1 MNVVET
7 AARILLVFRWIFL
20 YLPRRFS
27 VPLVGLVCWMVG
39 YVWPWQVEVLFP
51 TLDSGQSW
59 RSELREWLARSLVPN
74 WIVSL
79 NLAPAAKASVVL
91 LLLATDVVLA
101 YNLAVW
107 LHRALRRRSR
117 GVTALLALVGTTF
130 IYSYPWLLAPGTW
143 GRDRATFAPYV
154 IREGFLVGSAEYGLL
169 WWLPLTAL
177 AALGI
182 TEAAGTWGRERTVA
196 LEAGAFDARV
206 DNEHFSAYLQR
217 PDDAP
222 PPRIGIILGGG
233 GAKGVYQAGA
243 LRAIYEFLQ
252 QHNALQHVRMV
263 AGTSIGAWNG
273 TFWLANAI
281 LPPRPGE
288 PSPHEAWWR
297 TAALGRIADFDT
309 YVPFT
314 KNSFLTTRPW
324 RETFDELFGTR
335 GTSGPARPS
344 SASGPSGAPALAAL
358 ARAGAPLRFYFTRS
372 NVSQGRLEFSTNW
385 GDVERANAFKTAEV
399 DQNGFRVVDSVND
412 IREAVFA
419 SMDLPPL
426 FPFQRLDN
434 HLYEDGGV
442 IDNLPIMFGT
452 LVEEC
457 DLLFVLPLNGTYEG
471 VPHHRSILGR
481 LMRVINVR
489 QGVIERNSFRLAYLY
504 NQLRYRMEQIHDYER
519 QLGQKA
525 AAAADDTPEARPTAK
540 ARKPVRIF
548 AICPAPPLAVDTAE
562 FWKTSAFAGA
572 FDLMYN
578 ATREELRTFNFETIP
593 LALNPDRSDWIR
605 MALVSPQGGISHT
618 DRF

>member
-1 MNVVET
+1 MNIAET
-7 AARILLVFRWIFL
+7 AARIWLGFRWIFL

-27 VPLVGLVCWMVG
+27 VPLLGFVCWLVG
-39 YVWPWQVEVLFP
+39 YVWPWQVELLFP
-51 TLDSGQSW
+51 TLDPGQSW
-59 RSELREWLARSLVPN
+59 RTLLRGWLARNLVPD

-79 NLAPAAKASVVL
+79 NLAPAGKASVVL
-91 LLLATDVVLA
+91 LLLAVDVLIA
-101 YNLAVW
+101 YNLAVYS
-107 LHRALRRRSR
+107 HRALRRRSR
-117 GVTALLALVGTTF
+117 GATALLALAVTGF
-130 IYSYPWLLAPGTW
+130 IYAYPWLFAPRDW
-143 GRDRATFAPYV
+143 GRGRATLEPYLF
-154 IREGFLVGSAEYGLL
+154 REGFLGGSSEYGLV
-169 WWLPLTAL
+169 WWLPLIAL
-177 AALGI
+177 AALGM
-182 TEAAGTWGRERTVA
+182 TEALGSWRRDRTVA
-196 LEAGAFDARV
+196 PEAGAVDARI

-217 PDDAP
+217 PANAQ
-222 PPRIGIILGGG
+222 PRIGIILGGG

-252 QHNALQHVRMV
+252 QHDALKHVRMV
-263 AGTSIGAWNG
+263 AGTSIGSWNA

-281 LPPRPGE
+281 VPKKPGE

-324 RETFDELFGTR
+324 RETFDELFGAAA
-335 GTSGPARPS
+335 GAPD
-344 SASGPSGAPALAAL
+344 PSGDSALAAL
-358 ARAGAPLRFYFTRS
+358 ARAGAPLHFYFTRS

-399 DQNGFRVVDSVND
+399 DQNSYRVVDSVDD

-434 HLYEDGGV
+434 YLYEDGGV

-452 LVEEC
+452 LIEEC
-457 DLLFVLPLNGTYEG
+457 DLLFVLPLNASYEEA
-471 VPHHRSILGR
+471 PNQRSILSR

-504 NQLRYRMEQIHDYER
+504 NQLRHRMEQIYEYER
-519 QLGQKA
+519 QLGQGA
-525 AAAADDTPEARPTAK
+525 AATADDAPATRPTVK
-540 ARKPVRIF
+540 AREPVRIF
-548 AICPAPPLAVDTAE
+548 AICPAPPLAVDTVE
-562 FWKTSAFAGA
+562 FWKTSAFASA
-572 FDLMYN
+572 FDLMYH

-593 LALNPDRSDWIR
+593 LAMERDRSDWIR
-605 MALVSPQGGISHT
+605 MALVSPHGNISHT